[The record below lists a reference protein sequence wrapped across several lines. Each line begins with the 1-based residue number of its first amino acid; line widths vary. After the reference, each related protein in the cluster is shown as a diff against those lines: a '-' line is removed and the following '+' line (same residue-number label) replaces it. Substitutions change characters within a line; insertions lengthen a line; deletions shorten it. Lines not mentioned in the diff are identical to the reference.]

1 MSPNDALGRY
11 PLGTTL
17 KIHPHTPPMPFGREY
32 EVKIGQLQGQP
43 PSWYL
48 CGSDSIELAL
58 NFPPMDIEPFDP
70 SEDTARVLTTTDNK
84 SSHTF
89 KDVNDRE

>member
-32 EVKIGQLQGQP
+32 EVKIGQLRGQP

-48 CGSDSIELAL
+48 CGSDLE
-58 NFPPMDIEPFDP
+58 DDP
-70 SEDTARVLTTTDNK
+70 SMEYIAKIYNGVD
-84 SSHTF
+84 
-89 KDVNDRE
+89 